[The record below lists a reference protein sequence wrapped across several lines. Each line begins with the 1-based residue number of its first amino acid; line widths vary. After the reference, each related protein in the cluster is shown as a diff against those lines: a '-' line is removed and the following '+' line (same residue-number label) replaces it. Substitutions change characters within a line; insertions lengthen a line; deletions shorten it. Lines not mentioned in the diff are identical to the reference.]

1 MPKKVI
7 PLADTTLA
15 KTKVKDKQYILNDG
29 DGLRF
34 IVTPQGRRFFRFDYT
49 RPNRGKR
56 NSLTIGNYPEI
67 TLGEAREK
75 RAEYRKLL
83 TLKIDPAKQ
92 KNAVT
97 IQDLFK
103 DISADYLA
111 VVKKSV
117 DADSTYLN
125 YKRYVK
131 YMNAEFGDK
140 DFIEIEIRDI
150 SKLITYYDKQN
161 KHETARRVLRL
172 LKSIYKYA
180 ISRGIIKHN
189 IANDIDSNILIA
201 KVKPISFAHIDDE
214 KEFAILL
221 NSIDD
226 YFGDIMTKYA
236 LQFQSMTFLRPENV
250 RFLRWARIDFEKKQ
264 IVYPETEMKNK
275 LKFVVPLTEQI
286 ETVLLAAAALSKG
299 RSEFVF
305 PSPTSNLKPLSENT
319 LNQALQRLGYKG
331 KMTSHGF
338 RHSASTFLNE
348 NKHIHKVSGDVIEA
362 QMAHIDSSVRGI
374 YNHAEY
380 LPERFKLLGWWCS
393 YLDRV
398 KKLADKD

>member
-1 MPKKVI
+1 MPKKI
-7 PLADTTLA
+7 LPLVDTKLA
-15 KTKVKDKQYILNDG
+15 KAKAKDKQYTLNDG

-34 IVTPQGRRFFRFDYT
+34 IITPHARKYFRFDYT
-49 RPNRGKR
+49 RPNHGKR

-67 TLGEAREK
+67 TLGEARDK

-83 TLKIDPAKQ
+83 SQKLDPAKQ

-97 IQDLFK
+97 RQDIFK
-103 DISADYLA
+103 DISADYLT
-111 VVKKSV
+111 VIKKSV
-117 DADSTYLN
+117 AGDSTYLS

-150 SKLITYYDKQN
+150 SKLITYYDNQN

-180 ISRGIIKHN
+180 RSRGVVEHN

-250 RFLRWARIDFEKKQ
+250 RFLRWEIIDFEKKQ
-264 IVYPETEMKNK
+264 IVYPETEMKNE
-275 LKFVVPLTEQI
+275 LKFIVPITKQIVVQL
-286 ETVLLAAAALSKG
+286 
-299 RSEFVF
+299 
-305 PSPTSNLKPLSENT
+305 
-319 LNQALQRLGYKG
+319 ALQ
-331 KMTSHGF
+331 
-338 RHSASTFLNE
+338 
-348 NKHIHKVSGDVIEA
+348 
-362 QMAHIDSSVRGI
+362 
-374 YNHAEY
+374 
-380 LPERFKLLGWWCS
+380 
-393 YLDRV
+393 
-398 KKLADKD
+398 